1 MRNPFISALLLFLIT
16 FTCTAQS
23 EGKIIRIDNFKSQFV
38 QSRTIEI
45 WLPDA
50 YFENSDQ
57 KFPVVYT
64 HDGQNVFNDETSS
77 SGVALNA
84 HITAGKLIADETV
97 TPFIIVAVWNTDKR
111 FLEYF
116 PDKASVH
123 LSDHDLEEISEAW
136 KIKEIKKGDLL
147 GDEYLKFIVSEL
159 KPYIDKNYRTL
170 PDAENTSI
178 TGGSMGGLISLY
190 AICEY
195 PEVFSHAACVSTHW
209 PLLFDNGNM
218 EPSDSVRA
226 YLEGNLPD
234 PATHRIY
241 FDHGTAT
248 LDQYYE
254 VHQKMVDHIMRAKG
268 YTEGDN
274 WITRKFEGAEHH
286 EKSIKER
293 MDVIFKFLHSRK
305 EN

>member
-1 MRNPFISALLLFLIT
+1 MRNPFISALIVFLIT
-16 FTCTAQS
+16 FNCAAQS
-23 EGKIIRIDNFKSQFV
+23 EGKIVRIDNFKSNFV

-50 YFENSDQ
+50 YFENRDE
-57 KFPVVYT
+57 KFPVLYT
-64 HDGQNVFNDETSS
+64 HDGQNVFNAETSL
-77 SGVALNA
+77 SGVALDA
-84 HITAGKLIADETV
+84 HVTAGKLIADETV
-97 TPFIIVAVWNTDKR
+97 SPFIIVAIWNTDKR
-111 FLEYF
+111 ILEYF
-116 PDKASVH
+116 PDKASIH
-123 LSDHDLEEISEAW
+123 LSDHDLDEIAEAW
-136 KIKEIKKGDLL
+136 KIKKIKKSDLL

-170 PDAENTSI
+170 PEAEHTSI
-178 TGGSMGGLISLY
+178 TGGSMGGLVSLY

-195 PEVFSHAACVSTHW
+195 PEVFSQAACVSTHW
-209 PLLFDNGNM
+209 PLLLDNGNM

-226 YLEGNLPD
+226 YMEGSLPD
-234 PATHRIY
+234 PASHRIY

-274 WITRKFEGAEHH
+274 WVTRKFEGAEHH

-293 MDVIFKFLHSRK
+293 MDVIFTFLYARK
-305 EN
+305 GN